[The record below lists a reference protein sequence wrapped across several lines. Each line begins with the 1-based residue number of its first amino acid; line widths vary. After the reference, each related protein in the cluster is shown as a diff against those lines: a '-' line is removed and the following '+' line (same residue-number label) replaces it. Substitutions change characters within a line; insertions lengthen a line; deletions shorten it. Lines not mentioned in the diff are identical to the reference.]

1 MVKFWLNSGT
11 ESIFRL
17 HDLKNLKNSTI
28 LEMVGYIKTV
38 MEEAFKSFSEVKV
51 VTLQGKNI
59 LNLPMTQEKVF
70 HSSFRVLNNTVCV

>member
-1 MVKFWLNSGT
+1 
-11 ESIFRL
+11 
-17 HDLKNLKNSTI
+17 
-28 LEMVGYIKTV
+28 MVGYIKTV